1 MDIYEKTLN
10 LLNPK
15 LYLIKFTKVFICEGG
30 LFLEFD
36 QKKLENFLIFLFSLM
51 NLKDLSDFL
60 HKNAHIVEE
69 IVNSYLEQSF
79 GNHIF
84 TKFVHYFTQ
93 PCFDHKTR
101 RSSNKKKIFFL
112 LNI

>member
-1 MDIYEKTLN
+1 MNIYEQTLD

-36 QKKLENFLIFLFSLM
+36 QKKLENFLIVLFSLM

-60 HKNAHIVEE
+60 HKNAHMVEE
-69 IVNSYLEQSF
+69 IGNSYLEQSF
-79 GNHIF
+79 GI
-84 TKFVHYFTQ
+84 
-93 PCFDHKTR
+93 R
-101 RSSNKKKIFFL
+101 FL
-112 LNI
+112 LNLYIILPSHILTKKSEGFLYF